1 MFSGIITHTGKIK
14 KIYKKNNN
22 CIFEIE
28 SRIKFKKNELG
39 SSVSCS
45 GACLTLEKYRK
56 NISKFYLT
64 NETLKRTIFKT
75 SKVGD
80 IINLEKPI
88 KFGSPV
94 SGHFVQGHVDITSEV
109 SKIIKTGKSRLINFK
124 LLNKYKEYLVY
135 KGSIS
140 INGVSLTISKILKNS
155 FQVSVIPHT
164 LKLSNLVKLKVRDR
178 VNIEFDIIGK
188 YLKNF
193 KKNEN

>member
-14 KIYKKNNN
+14 KIYKKNYN

-28 SRIKFKKNELG
+28 SRIKFEKNELG

-64 NETLKRTIFKT
+64 NETLKRTTFKS

-80 IINLEKPI
+80 IVNIEKPI
-88 KFGSPV
+88 KFGSLV
-94 SGHFVQGHVDITSEV
+94 SGHFVQGHVDLTSEV

-124 LLNKYKEYLVY
+124 LLNKYNQYLVY

-155 FQVSVIPHT
+155 FQVSIIPHT
-164 LKLSNLVKLKVRDR
+164 LKLSNLVKLKVRDH
-178 VNIEFDIIGK
+178 VNIEFDILWK

-193 KKNEN
+193 KK

>member
-1 MFSGIITHTGKIK
+1 MFNGIITHTGKIR
-14 KIYKKNNN
+14 KIYKKNSN

-28 SRIKFKKNELG
+28 SRIKFVKNELG

-64 NETLKRTIFKT
+64 NETLKRTTFKS

-88 KFGSPV
+88 KFGSRV
-94 SGHFVQGHVDITSEV
+94 SGHFVQGHVDLTSEV

-124 LLNKYKEYLVY
+124 LLNKYKQYLVY

-155 FQVSVIPHT
+155 FQVSIIPHT

-178 VNIEFDIIGK
+178 VNIEFDILGK
-188 YLKNF
+188 YLKSF